1 MLQQSSLGDYSD
13 VYILVK
19 GTITI
24 TGGSEAANTAARLA
38 DGKNKEI
45 IFKNSPP
52 FTNYTSK
59 INNTDVDNA
68 KNQDVVMPM
77 FNLIEYSDY
86 SSETSGSL

>member
-1 MLQQSSLGDYSD
+1 M
-13 VYILVK
+13 
-19 GTITI
+19 
-24 TGGSEAANTAARLA
+24 E
-38 DGKNKEI
+38 KNKEI
-45 IFKNSPP
+45 VFKNSPP